1 MGPMRVVMGVGT
13 VGEDALQFSWEHSIS
28 LVPSTL
34 GPNLINGSVCRVYPP
49 KVVPSVFTSPP
60 MGFVRVNKI
69 AIMLSVLTMYC
80 MGIPSDF

>member
-13 VGEDALQFSWEHSIS
+13 VGEDAFHFRREDNIG

-60 MGFVRVNKI
+60 LGFVRVNKI